1 MKITIEI
8 DVDNFTGNNYE
19 HLNPESKQRI
29 TNGVRDMLKDTV
41 STERK
46 AKLQKL
52 LEELQ
57 NESEYN
63 ALDPE
68 VLYELFRDAED

>member
-1 MKITIEI
+1 MKITIEV
-8 DVDNFTGNNYE
+8 DVDNVTGNNFE
-19 HLNPESKQRI
+19 HLTPDSKQRI
-29 TNGVRDMLKDTV
+29 ISGVSMMLKDTV

-57 NESEYN
+57 NESDYN
-63 ALDPE
+63 SLDPE
-68 VLYELFRDAED
+68 VLYELFREEED